1 MPNFEPE
8 VDQMD
13 ELKDA
18 ALLIGIALLAGF
30 GIAVAL
36 AILVIKWW
44 LS

>member
-1 MPNFEPE
+1 MED
-8 VDQMD
+8 VDQVE

-18 ALLIGIALLAGF
+18 ALLIGVALLAGF
-30 GIAVAL
+30 GVAVAL